1 MRVAASCVRTRGA
14 GQLAPAGQY
23 CPYAVPRTSA
33 QQVNHCASAEC
44 DDVQAVT
51 GLLRQNRT
59 VLISSEL
66 FGATTEPGQTFWSLH
81 QLFAPLAE
89 LTVVM
94 VHRHTMDW

>member
-1 MRVAASCVRTRGA
+1 MLHVLDARSSLLRTYQRRRAARPGGPVLYVRRTA
-14 GQLAPAGQY
+14 YSAP
-23 CPYAVPRTSA
+23 
-33 QQVNHCASAEC
+33 QVNHCASAEC

-81 QLFAPLAE
+81 QLFAPL
-89 LTVVM
+89 
-94 VHRHTMDW
+94 